1 MQLGIIQIHI
11 KSDLVTLTYWINTL
25 QNLKTKKDYF
35 VSLNE
40 TSHIE
45 QVIERISYD
54 HPQFNREAINMQ
66 KRKNEISGQTTLF
79 MLELIGDMDSM
90 KMDFYLQ
97 MKARFRRSTGF
108 AKLVAD
114 AQSGQLLGATI
125 VGECFL
131 Y

>member
-1 MQLGIIQIHI
+1 MYAAWNYTNSYI

-66 KRKNEISGQTTLF
+66 KRKNEISGQNNT
-79 MLELIGDMDSM
+79 
-90 KMDFYLQ
+90 FY
-97 MKARFRRSTGF
+97 AGAYWRYGF
-108 AKLVAD
+108 HEDGLLSANEVGK
-114 AQSGQLLGATI
+114 LLGC
-125 VGECFL
+125 EL
-131 Y
+131 